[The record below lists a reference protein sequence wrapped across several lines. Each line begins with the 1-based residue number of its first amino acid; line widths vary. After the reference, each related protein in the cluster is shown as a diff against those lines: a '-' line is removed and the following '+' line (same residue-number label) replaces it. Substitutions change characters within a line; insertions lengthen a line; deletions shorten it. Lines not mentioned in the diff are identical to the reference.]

1 MTNIGL
7 SLTPRSFVLGSVLIS
22 IAAVVAAV
30 VGVNPLP
37 VIAIALVVWVA
48 MGLTVRGTTFRER
61 TQRRKHVSDPY
72 EPAQLNEQDSAGV
85 VWVDG
90 AATAYLELTP
100 KQAFSVT
107 TVSADD
113 AVSRPPINLRLLE
126 RLIEQNDIVLD
137 SITVISMGYRTVLA
151 RHVVGSMVSQ
161 IIGNTPVPTG
171 GRTFLAVKLDVAA
184 SHPAVTARA
193 LNQSVPFGIHRS
205 VLAAAA
211 RIRILIEG
219 QGVSARVLSRGQIEE
234 LTNMVVSQV
243 GAATDSASWSRLGEG
258 DAAKVVSYAPGGR
271 VTSDDQV
278 RWMQAPAVRSY
289 ETTRLSRQTNGDV
302 TSEYAVTFVVTDEK
316 NSLASLGAYG
326 LRRLNGQH
334 KQAASRIIPLV
345 ADQPLSLPT
354 HPVTGKYGAPT
365 RHYPGGLGTLIGTS
379 PEHGKVFVRIAGG
392 TGEALYLVGPD
403 MLTQMVLLRL
413 SLEQVSVDVRMADDP
428 SSAQDWQKFVEG
440 LRSPL
445 ITFNA
450 VPSPDVVV
458 VPAARREAFRGT
470 DQTVIAVA
478 SQTPKLDTN
487 ATTIVAQGKS
497 LVVTTTLEQISV
509 PWSPSSQE
517 RSHFFG
523 QTSVADRAVPTAGA
537 GPG

>member
-7 SLTPRSFVLGSVLIS
+7 SLTPRSLVLGSVLIS
-22 IAAVVAAV
+22 IAVILAAV

-37 VIAIALVVWVA
+37 VIALALVVWVLA
-48 MGLTVRGTTFRER
+48 NITVRGSTLRER
-61 TQRRKHVSDPY
+61 SLRRRHVSDPY

-85 VWVDG
+85 VWADG

-107 TVSADD
+107 TVTADD
-113 AVSRPPINLRLLE
+113 VVSRPPINLRLLE

-184 SHPAVTARA
+184 SHPAITARA

-219 QGVSARVLSRGQIEE
+219 QGSSARVLSRGQIEE
-234 LTNMVVSQV
+234 LTSMIVSQV
-243 GAATDSASWSRLGEG
+243 GPASDNASWSRLGEG
-258 DAAKVVSYAPGGR
+258 DAAKVVTFTPGGK
-271 VTSDDQV
+271 VSTEDQV
-278 RWMQAPAVRSY
+278 HWMQTPALRSY
-289 ETTRLSRQTNGDV
+289 ETTQLSRQPNGDV
-302 TSEYAVTFVVTDEK
+302 TRDYAVSFVVTDEK
-316 NSLASLGAYG
+316 NSLGSVGSYG
-326 LRRLNGQH
+326 LRRTNGQH
-334 KQAASRIIPLV
+334 KQAVSRIIPLV
-345 ADQPLSLPT
+345 ADQPLSLPV
-354 HPVTGKYGAPT
+354 HPLTGKYGAPT
-365 RHYPGGLGTLIGTS
+365 RHYPGGLGTFIGTS
-379 PEHGKVFVRIAGG
+379 VDHGKVFVRIAGG

-403 MLTQMVLLRL
+403 MLTQMVLMRL
-413 SLEQVSVDVRMADDP
+413 SLEQVSVDVRMTDDP
-428 SSAQDWQKFVEG
+428 DAAVDWQRFVEG

-445 ITFNA
+445 VTFNL
-450 VPSPDVVV
+450 VHSPDVVV
-458 VPAARREAFRGT
+458 VPASRRDAFRGT

-478 SQTPKLDTN
+478 DKTPKLDTS
-487 ATTIVAQGKS
+487 AATIVAQGKS
-497 LVVTTTLEQISV
+497 LVVTTAHEQISV

-523 QTSVADRAVPTAGA
+523 RSEVVEGA
-537 GPG
+537 R